1 MSFSLIS
8 SEQILKP
15 INLGIFICIG
25 IIGVYLFFGFQ
36 FLEKVSPYYGDEL
49 FYVKNAESFS
59 LTGKLKATFT
69 YSGNGSKLG
78 ELDAHGPAYPIV
90 YGLLRLPLKWS
101 PSNILWV
108 NYGMLLISLF
118 FLLRIKDNI
127 QSKNLQSI
135 LILASPYTLF
145 YSMSLM
151 PELLQISFAILVF
164 YHLKKV
170 NKPTENQVGII
181 SIILVAGL
189 FRSTWFFGLIPL
201 ALFYFKSK
209 KSLQLV
215 LILLGIT
222 LPFLMQ
228 VYFHEAVPN
237 VFSES
242 LVLLKNGNWLK
253 GSEGILYNIK
263 RNIYFIFTYSEGWFY
278 WVWKI
283 GLGLTL
289 IYGLTQ
295 WKRTPIIKWGTA
307 LFLLQL
313 CFSIILYK
321 TYAWTDLRLLSPIS
335 LILGL
340 EYCSI
345 FSESRKSLYPV
356 VVTCIGFIL
365 IIPLQQKIIEYR
377 ISPSFNSIPTK
388 IHWELSNLDHA
399 IVRVD
404 TTILHNFNLD
414 QLPAVNKERK
424 LIRYILPYYE
434 LQESTPTHYLILQDS
449 QTVVLST
456 KILAQ

>member
-1 MSFSLIS
+1 MSFSLNS
-8 SEQILKP
+8 PEQILKP
-15 INLGIFICIG
+15 INLWVFICIG

-36 FLEKVSPYYGDEL
+36 FLEQISPYYGDEL

-59 LTGKLKATFT
+59 LTGKLKAAFT
-69 YSGNGSKLG
+69 YSGNGSRVG

-90 YGLLRLPLKWS
+90 YGLLHLPLKWS
-101 PSNILWV
+101 PSHILWV

-118 FLLRIKDNI
+118 FLLRIKDTIQTKII
-127 QSKNLQSI
+127 QSV

-164 YHLKKV
+164 YHLKKAHNPNV
-170 NKPTENQVGII
+170 NQVGII

-201 ALFYFKSK
+201 AHFYFKSK
-209 KSLQLV
+209 KGLQFM

-228 VYFHEAVPN
+228 VYFHESVPN
-237 VFSES
+237 VFSETI
-242 LVLLKNGNWLK
+242 LLLKNGNWLK
-253 GSEGILYNIK
+253 GFEEILFNIK
-263 RNIYFIFTYSEGWFY
+263 RNIYFIFSYSEGWFY

-283 GLGLTL
+283 GLGFSL
-289 IYGLTQ
+289 IFGLIH
-295 WKRTPIIKWGTA
+295 WNHSPIIRWSA
-307 LFLLQL
+307 SLFVLQL

-321 TYAWTDLRLLSPIS
+321 TFAWTDLRILSPIS

-340 EYCSI
+340 EYCSM
-345 FSESRKSLYPV
+345 FTNSRKSLYPV
-356 VVTCIGFIL
+356 FVTGISFIL

-377 ISPSFNSIPTK
+377 ISPSVNSIPSR
-388 IHWELSNLDHA
+388 IQGELSNLNQA

-404 TTILHNFNLD
+404 TTILSTYNLN
-414 QLPAVNKERK
+414 QLPAINNNGE

-434 LQESTPTHYLILQDS
+434 LQESTPTHYLILEDS